1 MEIGADTVA
10 QLMTTSR
17 KLEMTRKKQMSITKE
32 EIAFYRKHGL
42 QFLENE
48 GPEGTWYTAGDIDF
62 SINIANGKRQ
72 PK

>member
-32 EIAFYRKHGL
+32 EIVFYLQNPGL
-42 QFLENE
+42 LILAPT
-48 GPEGTWYTAGDIDF
+48 GVLPLI
-62 SINIANGKRQ
+62 
-72 PK
+72 